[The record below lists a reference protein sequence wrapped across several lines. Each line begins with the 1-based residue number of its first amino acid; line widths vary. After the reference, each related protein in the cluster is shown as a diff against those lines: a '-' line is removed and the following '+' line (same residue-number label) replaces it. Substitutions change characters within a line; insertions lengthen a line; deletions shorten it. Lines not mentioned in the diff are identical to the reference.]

1 MRSEAPQVRSMLL
14 VDGTGSIQFATG
26 VFRDRSAQSAVI
38 QKWKR
43 EGTQEHQ
50 ILTLRAGGKELI
62 VLCVPAEDGTLFV
75 NETSNVGN
83 PLFEFVASV
92 PFAGDILEHLLTD
105 PYDAMTVVDTDG
117 IVRYISPVHSRF
129 FGLEPG
135 EGVGKHV
142 TAVIENTRLHEV
154 AKTGKAE
161 IGYTHEMRGTTRIVT
176 RVPIRNR
183 EGTVVGAIGRIMFRG
198 PEHLQALSAEVGRL
212 RTEVAFYRREL
223 GSLRNRAFG
232 LEQIVGNS
240 AAIRRLKAEILKI
253 APLDVPVL
261 LVGES
266 GTGKELVAHAIH
278 LLSARKDRPMV
289 MVNAAA
295 LPATLVESELFGYE
309 SGAFTGAER
318 KGRKGKFEQ
327 ADESTLFFD
336 EIGDMPFEI
345 QSKLLR
351 VLQDG
356 VFERVGGERGR
367 ASNFR
372 LISASNRDFQKMIAE
387 GTFRLDLYYRISPVT
402 LQVPALRERL
412 EDIPLIVQSA
422 LNAFAARHG
431 KEPKRLEPSTITYLM
446 QQPWPGNVRQLIHTV
461 ERGAIFAESN
471 VITREDLGPLPTAFS
486 SPEAELPPTIHESSP
501 GRPQAGSV
509 KDAVSKVEGNLIR
522 EAMVKFG
529 GNKQRVAAE
538 LGISRSYLYKR
549 LAELTGDM
557 TDSVNRI

>member
-1 MRSEAPQVRSMLL
+1 MGTEVPQIRGVLFL
-14 VDGTGSIQFATG
+14 DGTGSIVLARG
-26 VFRDRSAQSAVI
+26 NFRDTSIQLAVV

-43 EGTQEHQ
+43 EGSDQGR
-50 ILTLRAGGKELI
+50 ILALRSAGKELA
-62 VLCVPAEDGTLFV
+62 VLSIPSDEGTLFV
-75 NETSNVGN
+75 DITNGANKA
-83 PLFEFVASV
+83 LFEFVASV
-92 PFAGDILEHLLTD
+92 PFADDILEQLLTD
-105 PYDAMTVVDTDG
+105 PYDAMTIVDADG
-117 IVRYISPVHSRF
+117 ILRFMSPVHRRF
-129 FGLEPG
+129 FGLDPG

-142 TAVIENTRLHEV
+142 TEVVENTRLHEV
-154 AKTGKAE
+154 VRTGKAE
-161 IGYTHEMRGTTRIVT
+161 IGHTHEMRGATRIVT
-176 RVPIRNR
+176 RIPIRSR
-183 EGTVVGAIGRIMFRG
+183 EGRVVGAVGRIMFRG
-198 PEHLQALSAEVGRL
+198 PEHLQALSSEVSRL
-212 RTEVAFYRREL
+212 RNEVAFYRREL
-223 GSLRNRAFG
+223 GGLRNRTYGIAH
-232 LEQIVGNS
+232 IVGNS
-240 AAIRRLKAEILKI
+240 PAIRRLKAEIQKI

-278 LLSARKDRPMV
+278 MLSARRGRAMV
-289 MVNAAA
+289 LVNAAA

-336 EIGDMPFEI
+336 EIGDMPLEI
-345 QSKLLR
+345 QGKLLR

-387 GTFRLDLYYRISPVT
+387 GTFRLDLYYRVSAVT
-402 LQVPALRERL
+402 VQVPPLRERL
-412 EDIPLIVQSA
+412 DDIPLIVESA

-431 KEPKRLEPSTITYLM
+431 TEPKRVEPETIAYLM
-446 QQPWPGNVRQLIHTV
+446 QQPWPGNVRQLIHAV
-461 ERGAIFAESN
+461 ERGAIFAEGNRISKD
-471 VITREDLGPLPTAFS
+471 DLGPLPTAFS
-486 SPEAELPPTIHESSP
+486 SSEAELPPIIHEAP
-501 GRPQAGSV
+501 GAKSQASSV
-509 KDAVSKVEGNLIR
+509 KDAVSKLEGDLIR

-549 LAELTGDM
+549 LAELSSET
-557 TDSVNRI
+557 TDG